1 MPWRWPRSAAHC
13 EVRSKLHICVG
24 GTGSVSIDGYARGSL
39 KRLSMVRAIRTV
51 HPAKTA
57 GNGWICGLIPGPP
70 RLRVCLEPD
79 RRLRVDQLW
88 LARGHASEHRVP
100 CGHGDLLGGEV
111 GQAVPAVTAAQVK
124 DPWPIGMLDPH
135 DFVVGAELAP
145 EGERGPVELQV
156 AFRPADCWSTAY
168 RRYHEGCGS
177 QDPRRRSRTR
187 VRRRSTAAG
196 RGSRRDP

>member
-1 MPWRWPRSAAHC
+1 MWSYYQGRPTNPYA
-13 EVRSKLHICVG
+13 
-24 GTGSVSIDGYARGSL
+24 SVSNQIVVS
-39 KRLSMVRAIRTV
+39 
-51 HPAKTA
+51 
-57 GNGWICGLIPGPP
+57 
-70 RLRVCLEPD
+70 
-79 RRLRVDQLW
+79 RVDQLW

-156 AFRPADCWSTAY
+156 AFRLA
-168 RRYHEGCGS
+168 
-177 QDPRRRSRTR
+177 
-187 VRRRSTAAG
+187 
-196 RGSRRDP
+196 